1 MIKQNLH
8 CHTTF
13 DDGADTPEAMVNAAI
28 SAGLT
33 SVGVSAH
40 SPILGKAWFVSEEN
54 ETEFKAELRRLRERY
69 RGQIEVY
76 CGLEYDSRSAQRFEG
91 YDYVIASVHTLAGT
105 TIDNTVEEARQ
116 VIEHYGSA
124 DAAACAYY
132 AHCAQLA
139 DIAQADIVG
148 HFDLLTKFD
157 ELNRLYDRGSRIY
170 KDAAFAAMERLNAA
184 GKIFEINTGAI
195 SRGYRSTPYPA
206 PELLRHLNAIG
217 GRITVSSDAH
227 SAAAICCA
235 FDKAEALAQSC
246 GFTELWQFNGNRFE
260 AVTI

>member
-8 CHTTF
+8 CHTTL

-33 SVGVSAH
+33 SIGISAH
-40 SPILGKAWFVSEEN
+40 SPVPGEVWCVSEER
-54 ETEFKAELRRLRERY
+54 EPEFRAELRRLREKY

-76 CGLEYDSRSAQRFEG
+76 CGLEYDSRSARRFEG
-91 YDYVIASVHTLAGT
+91 YDYVIASVHALAGT

-124 DAAACAYY
+124 DAAAYAYY
-132 AHCAQLA
+132 EQCAQLA
-139 DIAQADIVG
+139 GIAQADIVG

-157 ELNRLYDRGSRIY
+157 ERHRLYDSGSRVY
-170 KDAAFAAMERLNAA
+170 RDAAFAAMERLNAA

-206 PELLRHLNAIG
+206 PELLRHLKAIG

-235 FDKAEALAQSC
+235 FDKAETLAQSC
-246 GFTELWQFNGNRFE
+246 GFTELWQFNGSGFD
-260 AVTI
+260 AVAI

>member
-13 DDGADTPEAMVNAAI
+13 DDGADTPEAMVTAAV
-28 SAGLT
+28 SARLT
-33 SVGVSAH
+33 SLGISAH
-40 SPILGKAWFVSEEN
+40 SPVPGEVWCVSEEI
-54 ETEFKAELRRLRERY
+54 EPRFKAELHRLREKY

-105 TIDNTVEEARQ
+105 TIDNTIEEARQ

-139 DIAQADIVG
+139 DIARADIVG
-148 HFDLLTKFD
+148 HFDLLTS
-157 ELNRLYDRGSRIY
+157 LTSGTGSMT
-170 KDAAFAAMERLNAA
+170 AVAEHT
-184 GKIFEINTGAI
+184 E
-195 SRGYRSTPYPA
+195 TP
-206 PELLRHLNAIG
+206 
-217 GRITVSSDAH
+217 H
-227 SAAAICCA
+227 SP
-235 FDKAEALAQSC
+235 QWS
-246 GFTELWQFNGNRFE
+246 G
-260 AVTI
+260 

>member
-13 DDGADTPEAMVNAAI
+13 DDGADTPEAMVTAAV

-33 SVGVSAH
+33 SLGISAH
-40 SPILGKAWFVSEEN
+40 SPVPGEVWCVSEEN
-54 ETEFKAELRRLRERY
+54 EPRFKAELHRLREKY
-69 RGQIEVY
+69 RGLIDVY

-91 YDYVIASVHTLAGT
+91 YDYVIASAHTLAGT
-105 TIDNTVEEARQ
+105 AIDNTVEEARQ
-116 VIEHYGSA
+116 VIEHYGGA

-132 AHCAQLA
+132 EQCAQLA

-157 ELNRLYDRGSRIY
+157 EQHCLYNSGSKVYR
-170 KDAAFAAMERLNAA
+170 DAAFAAMERLNAA

>member
-40 SPILGKAWFVSEEN
+40 SPILGKAWCVSEEN
-54 ETEFKAELRRLRERY
+54 EPRFKAELRRLRERY

-91 YDYVIASVHTLAGT
+91 YDYVIASVHALSGT
-105 TIDNTVEEARQ
+105 TIDNTIEEARQ

-157 ELNRLYDRGSRIY
+157 ELHRLYDRGSKVYR
-170 KDAAFAAMERLNAA
+170 DAAFAAMERLNVA

-246 GFTELWQFNGNRFE
+246 GFTELWQFNGSGFD

>member
-13 DDGADTPEAMVNAAI
+13 DDGADTPEAMVIAAM

-33 SVGVSAH
+33 SIGISAH
-40 SPILGKAWFVSEEN
+40 SPVPGEAWCMSDEN
-54 ETEFKAELRRLRERY
+54 EPKFKSELRRLREKY

-76 CGLEYDSRSAQRFEG
+76 CGLEYDSCSVQRFEG
-91 YDYVIASVHTLAGT
+91 YDYVIASVHTLSG
-105 TIDNTVEEARQ
+105 IPVDNTLEESQQ
-116 VIEHYGSA
+116 VIERYGSA

-132 AHCAQLA
+132 EQCARLA
-139 DIAQADIVG
+139 DVAQADIVG
-148 HFDLLTKFD
+148 HFDLLTKFN
-157 ELNRLYDRGSRIY
+157 ELYRLYDSGSSIY
-170 KDAAFAAMERLNAA
+170 RDAAFAAMERLNAA

-206 PELLRHLNAIG
+206 PELLRHLKAIG

-235 FDKAEALAQSC
+235 FDKAEALAKSC
-246 GFTELWQFNGNRFE
+246 GFTELWQFNGSGFD
-260 AVTI
+260 AAAI

>member
-1 MIKQNLH
+1 MRRYPQDLRRSASARIVPYRARH
-8 CHTTF
+8 
-13 DDGADTPEAMVNAAI
+13 GA
-28 SAGLT
+28 SAR
-33 SVGVSAH
+33 
-40 SPILGKAWFVSEEN
+40 KN
-54 ETEFKAELRRLRERY
+54 EPEFKAELRRLREKY

-139 DIAQADIVG
+139 DIARADIVG

-157 ELNRLYDRGSRIY
+157 ELHQLYDRGSRIY

-195 SRGYRSTPYPA
+195 SRGYRARPTP
-206 PELLRHLNAIG
+206 R
-217 GRITVSSDAH
+217 RS
-227 SAAAICCA
+227 CC
-235 FDKAEALAQSC
+235 
-246 GFTELWQFNGNRFE
+246 GT
-260 AVTI
+260 

>member
-13 DDGADTPEAMVNAAI
+13 DDGADTPEAMVTAAV

-33 SVGVSAH
+33 SLGISAH
-40 SPILGKAWFVSEEN
+40 SPVPGKVWCVSEEN
-54 ETEFKAELRRLRERY
+54 EPEFKAELRRLREKY

-91 YDYVIASVHTLAGT
+91 YDYVIASVHALSGT
-105 TIDNTVEEARQ
+105 TIDNTIEEARQ
-116 VIEHYGSA
+116 VIEDNGSS

-132 AHCAQLA
+132 EQCGQLA
-139 DIAQADIVG
+139 DIAQVDIVG

-157 ELNRLYDRGSRIY
+157 ELHRLYDRGSRIY

-195 SRGYRSTPYPA
+195 SLCYSSTPYPA
-206 PELLRHLNAIG
+206 LELLRHLNAIG

>member
-13 DDGADTPEAMVNAAI
+13 DDGADTPEAMVNAAM
-28 SAGLT
+28 AARLT
-33 SVGVSAH
+33 SIGISAH
-40 SPILGKAWFVSEEN
+40 SPVPGEEWCMSDEN
-54 ETEFKAELRRLRERY
+54 EPKFKAELHRLREKY
-69 RGQIEVY
+69 RGQIAVY
-76 CGLEYDSRSAQRFEG
+76 CGLEYDSRSARRFEG
-91 YDYVIASVHTLAGT
+91 YDYVIASVHALAGT

-116 VIEHYGSA
+116 VIDHYGSA

-132 AHCAQLA
+132 AQCAQLA

-157 ELNRLYDRGSRIY
+157 ELHRLYDSGSGVYR
-170 KDAAFAAMERLNAA
+170 DAAFAAMERLNAA

-227 SAAAICCA
+227 SAVAICCA
-235 FDKAEALAQSC
+235 FDKAEALAKSC
-246 GFTELWQFNGNRFE
+246 GFTEFWQFNGNGFE
-260 AVTI
+260 AMGI